1 MVSKLEELWNK
12 CLEST
17 ENFDEL
23 KKHIPYEEL
32 EVTDL
37 EQFIKLC
44 DNRIDLSKT
53 FLYATVI
60 LFGFGLTSLLLSYP
74 ILSALSFPI
83 PTSGRIFGG
92 IILLLMLSYLVYL
105 FVKLRQYIKHEI
117 GWSTIKEMALMNYA
131 EKVKESKS
139 ISEERHI

>member
-23 KKHIPYEEL
+23 EKHIPFMEL
-32 EVTDL
+32 EVTEL

-44 DNRIDLSKT
+44 DNRIDQSKT

-60 LFGFGLTSLLLSYP
+60 LFGFGLTSLLLS
-74 ILSALSFPI
+74 FPI
-83 PTSGRIFGG
+83 VSTLILPVPTSNRISIG
-92 IILLLMLSYLVYL
+92 IMVVLILSYLVFV

-117 GWSTIKEMALMNYA
+117 GWSTIKEMALINYA
-131 EKVKESKS
+131 EKVKE
-139 ISEERHI
+139 